1 MFFLF
6 FPLEQNQCHL
16 KMEVELDQLYTPH
29 LNWVIRSRAQIRLY
43 KLAVLPVDGGESSP
57 QFEKA
62 TIEDLNSPMFTLEFE
77 SGSILCLLLL
87 ATILT
92 GNVVSGKP
100 GTKVVF
106 CFFVFGIKTLAL
118 AGKLCKIRILH
129 QLQNVFPCLM
139 RLLDY

>member
-1 MFFLF
+1 
-6 FPLEQNQCHL
+6 
-16 KMEVELDQLYTPH
+16 MEVELDQLYTPH

-92 GNVVSGKP
+92 GNVVSGNLAPKL
-100 GTKVVF
+100 
-106 CFFVFGIKTLAL
+106 CFVFLFL
-118 AGKLCKIRILH
+118 VLKLL
-129 QLQNVFPCLM
+129 P
-139 RLLDY
+139 